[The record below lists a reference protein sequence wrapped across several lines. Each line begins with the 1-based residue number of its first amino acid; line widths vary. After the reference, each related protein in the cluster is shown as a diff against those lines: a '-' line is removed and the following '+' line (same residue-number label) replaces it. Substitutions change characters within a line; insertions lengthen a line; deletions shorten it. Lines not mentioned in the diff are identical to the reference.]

1 MKDLSEKEF
10 SDLMFKK
17 LESLGYEQTLQYPTT
32 ESVFPCIEL
41 HNPLKSI
48 LKTHNAFPILSMFQF
63 SVTCW
68 NAKQRSCMD
77 MAKEIDNKLQEYNL
91 TRTNTSPLIFDNTS
105 KKYGLTV
112 TYEVRYNGIT
122 DSFNFIK

>member
-1 MKDLSEKEF
+1 MKTLSEREF
-10 SDLMFKK
+10 ADLMFEK
-17 LESLGYEQTLQYPTT
+17 LENLKYEQTLQYPTT

-41 HNPLKSI
+41 HTPLKNV
-48 LKTHNAFPILSMFQF
+48 LKTQNAFPISLIFQF

-68 NAKQRSCMD
+68 NEKQRACMD
-77 MAKEIDNKLQEYNL
+77 MAGEVDKKLQEYNL
-91 TRTNTSPLIFDNTS
+91 TRTNTTPSIFDNIS

-122 DSFNFIK
+122 NAFEFIR